1 MHKEKI
7 LVVEDEKII
16 ILVIQAALKRYY
28 TVLTASDG
36 QEGLEMAV
44 KEQPDLI
51 ISDVMM
57 PKMDGFTL
65 REKLREIRELNLV
78 PFIFLTSMDSQD
90 AREQGLRRGAD
101 DFLTKPF
108 EPDILLKRVHTLL
121 ARSRVYR
128 EESIQQFN
136 EQVSRALFQPPPEV
150 PGYQISYTIKPANIG
165 GGDIIN
171 YIHHG
176 HQAYTFLFGDVM
188 GKGTNAKFFAYS
200 FIGYLRG
207 LLVPTITSRQSATPA
222 RMMDQL
228 SRLLEIDPFLQDIFI
243 SLMTAHFDFYREV
256 LIYSNAGYMPSFFYQ
271 RATGQLRS
279 LNCGG
284 GIPGFSQLAYEEE
297 TLPLAEGDAMI
308 VVSDGVLEA
317 KNEQMETLGDEMI
330 QNWIRELV
338 DLPAEDMVSRLLM
351 KTEGYMN
358 HTLQYDDISIV
369 VIKKTKE
376 A

>member
-1 MHKEKI
+1 MRKEKI

-16 ILVIQAALKRYY
+16 ILVIQATLKRYY

-36 QEGLEMAV
+36 EEGLKLAV
-44 KEQPDLI
+44 KEHPDLI
-51 ISDVMM
+51 ISDVLM

-65 REKLREIRELNLV
+65 RDKLHEKPELNLV

-128 EESIQQFN
+128 EESMQQFS
-136 EQVSRALFQPPPEV
+136 EQISKALFQSPPTV
-150 PGYQISYTIKPANIG
+150 PGYQISYMIKPAKIG

-207 LLVPTITSRQSATPA
+207 LLVPMIASKQSATPA
-222 RMMDQL
+222 RLLDQL
-228 SRLLEIDPFLQDIFI
+228 SKLLEIDPFLQDIFI
-243 SLMTAHFDFYREV
+243 SLLTVYFDFYREM
-256 LIYSNAGYMPSFFYQ
+256 LIYSNAGYMPSYFYT
-271 RATGQLRS
+271 RATGQLRP

-297 TLPLAEGDAMI
+297 TLPIADGDVLI
-308 VVSDGVLEA
+308 VLSDGVLEA
-317 KNEQMETLGDEMI
+317 KNEQLETLGDEAV
-330 QNWIRELV
+330 QNWIRELIA
-338 DLPAEDMVSRLLM
+338 LPADELVAGLLK
-351 KTEGYMN
+351 KTEDYMN
-358 HTLQYDDISIV
+358 HALQYDDISIV
-369 VIKKTKE
+369 VIKKIKE